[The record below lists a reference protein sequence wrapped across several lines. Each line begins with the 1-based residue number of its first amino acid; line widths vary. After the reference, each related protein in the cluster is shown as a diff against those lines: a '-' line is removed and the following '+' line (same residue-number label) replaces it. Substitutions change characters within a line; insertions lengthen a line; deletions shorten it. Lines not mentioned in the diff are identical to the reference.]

1 MVGFSIIIITYN
13 RPGDTLELLDSLLH
27 LEQRA
32 DYLSDIVLVNNAS
45 TEDYGLVH
53 RYLEQHPELPVQWID
68 APGNL
73 GVAGGRNYAV
83 PFSKADWMLFLDDDV
98 VIEDPLYLGKLWK
111 AVNTPFSEERPLG
124 AMGCKVRYYDNQEI
138 QVTAFPHKN
147 FEKYKDRERFLTAYY
162 VGCAHLIHRKAWQ
175 AAGEYPTDFFYGM
188 EEYDLS
194 YRILQAGYCIGY
206 DGRPELFHKES
217 PLGRK
222 PRPVQLSM
230 MWVNKSKVAWKY
242 LPLGY
247 FITTAFLWSGF
258 YLRKTGFDFR
268 FFFSSIAKILQIPFR
283 ISKTPVS
290 QSVRN
295 YLKAVEARL
304 WF

>member
-53 RYLEQHPELPVQWID
+53 RYLEQHPELPVQWIE

-83 PFSKADWMLFLDDDV
+83 PHSKADWMLFLDDDV
-98 VIEDPLYLGKLWK
+98 VIEDSGFLGKLWE

-147 FEKYKDRERFLTAYY
+147 FEKYKDRDRFLTAYY

-242 LPLGY
+242 LPLVY

-268 FFFSSIAKILQIPFR
+268 FFFSSIAAILKIPFR
-283 ISKTPVS
+283 IPKTPVG

>member
-45 TEDYGLVH
+45 TEDYGLVQ

-98 VIEDPLYLGKLWK
+98 VIEDPRFLGRLWE
-111 AVNTPFSEERPLG
+111 AVTTPFSEELPLG

-147 FEKYKDRERFLTAYY
+147 FEKYKVRERFLTAYY